1 MHLCLITH
9 EYPKAGFAHG
19 GIGSFIK
26 TLAPKLVE
34 KGVMVS
40 VVGLS
45 YDFKEEYQEDRGVR
59 IYRIGFP
66 NIKRMGW
73 YFAMRAMNKIIAQIH
88 YENSIDIVESAELD
102 LAFLKKLPGIKYVI
116 RLHGGHHFFAE
127 SENRKINFIKG
138 LQEKSSFKKADAF
151 IAVSNYVKVKTNEFL
166 SYNNKLVELI
176 NYPIDI
182 NFFTP
187 KISAVKKFSIIFVGS
202 VCEKKGVRQ
211 LIQSFPIVKEKFPDA
226 TLEIYGR
233 DWFYPKGK
241 SYIELLQDMEIP
253 KLGNINKDIHFHG
266 VVNYETIPEVYAQA
280 QVCVFPSH
288 METQGLV
295 SLEAMAMEKLV
306 IFTNQGPGLE
316 TIIHQENG
324 LLCNPFSPEDIADK
338 ICWVFSNEEKVKKME
353 SRARTFVLE
362 KFSSEAIVKKN
373 LDFYK
378 SLLKN

>member
-73 YFAMRAMNKIIAQIH
+73 YFAMRAMNKKIAQIH

-102 LAFLKKLPGIKYVI
+102 LAFLKKFPGIKYVI

>member
-73 YFAMRAMNKIIAQIH
+73 YFAMRAMNKKIAQIH

>member
-66 NIKRMGW
+66 NIKKVGW

-233 DWFYPKGK
+233 DWFYPNGK

>member
-66 NIKRMGW
+66 NIKKVGW

-187 KISAVKKFSIIFVGS
+187 KISAVKKFSIIFIGS

-233 DWFYPKGK
+233 DWFYPNGK

>member
-1 MHLCLITH
+1 M
-9 EYPKAGFAHG
+9 
-19 GIGSFIK
+19 
-26 TLAPKLVE
+26 
-34 KGVMVS
+34 
-40 VVGLS
+40 
-45 YDFKEEYQEDRGVR
+45 
-59 IYRIGFP
+59 
-66 NIKRMGW
+66 
-73 YFAMRAMNKIIAQIH
+73 
-88 YENSIDIVESAELD
+88 
-102 LAFLKKLPGIKYVI
+102 
-116 RLHGGHHFFAE
+116 
-127 SENRKINFIKG
+127 
-138 LQEKSSFKKADAF
+138 
-151 IAVSNYVKVKTNEFL
+151 KTNEFL

-187 KISAVKKFSIIFVGS
+187 KISAVKKFSIIFIGS

>member
-1 MHLCLITH
+1 
-9 EYPKAGFAHG
+9 
-19 GIGSFIK
+19 
-26 TLAPKLVE
+26 
-34 KGVMVS
+34 MVS

-66 NIKRMGW
+66 NIKKVGW

-233 DWFYPKGK
+233 DWFYPNGK